1 MLVLSVFSGRTAT
14 PINLNPSIYAL
25 CFAVISSSQ
34 AIWGQDTSGLI
45 IIIIIIII
53 INTLLVNV
61 TYNLNVWLKEGEVD
75 GSLVVATYFNFVGFC
90 DPGTMS
96 VSSIWGLRT

>member
-1 MLVLSVFSGRTAT
+1 M
-14 PINLNPSIYAL
+14 
-25 CFAVISSSQ
+25 
-34 AIWGQDTSGLI
+34 
-45 IIIIIIII
+45 IIIIIII

-61 TYNLNVWLKEGEVD
+61 AYNLNVWLKEGEVD
-75 GSLVVATYFNFVGFC
+75 GSLVVATYFNLVGFC